1 MAKILAV
8 QDSTLNSQVTDR
20 RRDDIEGPMKILVAS
35 SEISPLARSGG
46 LADAVS
52 ELTAELL
59 RLGHEVSVAIPYY
72 RTIREGKVAKTKK
85 TRIRF
90 NVQVGNA
97 GIPGEIFET
106 KSPDGVQVFLVARD
120 EYFDRSGFYGVDGR
134 DYQDNAARFI
144 YFTKCVVELATM
156 MDPAPQILHAN
167 GWQTALLPVF
177 VSERRLPFR
186 TALTPHTLAYQGN
199 FWSYDFGLTNL
210 PGDYFSAHGVE
221 YYGSMNCLKGG
232 ILFADA
238 VILPGERYVCEAQT
252 PEYGSGL
259 ENVLREHQHKLYGIP
274 SSAELKDWKPAAGE
288 NLEKSRANLLEAV
301 GMAPEPPRA
310 IFATFTESSGGKGL
324 DLLFPALDRLLADDV
339 RLILAGP
346 VDAGNITALEI
357 AERKHRGRFAH
368 VPEVDEAFAHKALAG
383 ADVFLVPGPVEPE
396 AIWLRRAMLSGAIP
410 LAAQCPGLFQFVRD
424 WEQTRGEGNGF
435 VFCARTVDGLLDGCR
450 KVLKVMDDPMRRET
464 LRKRCLSADFSL
476 EAAARAHIELFERL
490 LGVRRSS
497 LAA

>member
-1 MAKILAV
+1 
-8 QDSTLNSQVTDR
+8 
-20 RRDDIEGPMKILVAS
+20 MKILVAS
-35 SEISPLARSGG
+35 SEMTPFARTGG

-52 ELTAELL
+52 DLTAELT

-72 RTIREGKVAKTKK
+72 RAIREGKIAKTKK
-85 TRIRF
+85 ARLRF
-90 NVQVGNA
+90 NVQIGNA
-97 GIPGEIFET
+97 GIPSEVFET
-106 KSPDGVQVFLVARD
+106 KTPEGVQVFLVARD

-144 YFTKCVVELATM
+144 YFTKCVVELAGK
-156 MDPAPQILHAN
+156 MDPAPQILYAN

-186 TALTPHTLAYQGN
+186 TVLAPHTLAYQGN

-238 VILPGERYVCEAQT
+238 VVLPGERYVSEAQT
-252 PEYGSGL
+252 PEHGYGL

-274 SSAELKDWKPAAGE
+274 SSAELKDWKPGAGE
-288 NLEKSRANLLEAV
+288 NFEKSRAAFLEAV
-301 GMAPEPPRA
+301 GMAPEAPRA
-310 IFATFTESSGGKGL
+310 VFVAFSDSSEGKGL
-324 DLLFPALDRLLADDV
+324 DLLFSSLDRLLADNV
-339 RLILAGP
+339 RLVLVGP
-346 VDAGNITALEI
+346 VQAENITALEI

-368 VPEVDEAFAHKALAG
+368 VLEADEGFAHKALAG

-410 LAAQCPGLFQFVRD
+410 LAAQCPGLFQFVHD

-435 VFCARTVDGLLDGCR
+435 VFYARTADGLLDGCR
-450 KVLKVMDDPMRRET
+450 KTLRVIDDATNREM

-476 EAAARAHIELFERL
+476 EAGVRAHVDLFERL
-490 LGVRRSS
+490 LGVKKASS
-497 LAA
+497 AA

>member
-1 MAKILAV
+1 
-8 QDSTLNSQVTDR
+8 
-20 RRDDIEGPMKILVAS
+20 MKILVAS
-35 SEISPLARSGG
+35 SEITPLARTGG

-52 ELTAELL
+52 ELTAELI
-59 RLGHEVSVAIPYY
+59 RLGHEVSVVIPFY
-72 RTIREGKVAKTKK
+72 RSIREGKLAKTKK

-97 GIPGEIFET
+97 GIPGEVFET
-106 KSPDGVQVFLVARD
+106 RTPDGVQVFLVARD

-144 YFTKCVVELATM
+144 YFTKCVIELASR

-167 GWQTALLPVF
+167 GWQTALLPVL
-177 VSERRLPFR
+177 VSERRLPVR
-186 TALTPHTLAYQGN
+186 TVLTPHTLAYQGN
-199 FWSYDFGLTNL
+199 FWSYDFALTNL

-232 ILFADA
+232 ILFANA
-238 VILPGERYVCEAQT
+238 VILPGERYVCEAQS
-252 PEYGSGL
+252 PEHGCGL

-274 SSAELKDWKPAAGE
+274 SNAELRDWKPAAGE
-288 NLEKSRANLLEAV
+288 DFEKSRKTLLDAV

-310 IFATFTESSGGKGL
+310 IFTTFTESSGGKGL
-324 DLLFPALDRLLADDV
+324 DLLFPALDRLLADNV
-339 RLILAGP
+339 RLILVGS
-346 VDAGNITALEI
+346 VDPKNITALEI

-368 VPEVDEAFAHKALAG
+368 VPEADEAFAHKALAG

-435 VFCARTVDGLLDGCR
+435 VFCAPTVDGLLDGCR
-450 KVLKVMDDPMRRET
+450 KALRVMHADYRQT
-464 LRKRCLSADFSL
+464 LRTRCLSADFSL

-490 LGVRRSS
+490 LDSRKTS

>member
-1 MAKILAV
+1 
-8 QDSTLNSQVTDR
+8 
-20 RRDDIEGPMKILVAS
+20 MKILVAS
-35 SEISPLARSGG
+35 SELTPFARTGG

-52 ELTAELL
+52 ELTAELV

-72 RTIREGKVAKTKK
+72 RTIREGKLAKTKK
-85 TRIRF
+85 TRVKF

-97 GIPGEIFET
+97 GIPGEVFET
-106 KSPDGVQVFLVARD
+106 KTPEGVQVFLISRD

-144 YFTKCVVELATM
+144 YFTKCVIELAGRM
-156 MDPAPQILHAN
+156 NPAPEILLAH

-186 TALTPHTLAYQGN
+186 TVLIPHTLAYQGN

-210 PGDYFSAHGVE
+210 PGDYFSARGVE
-221 YYGSMNCLKGG
+221 YDGSMNCLKGG

-252 PEYGSGL
+252 PEHGCGL

-274 SSAELKDWKPAAGE
+274 SNEQMKDWEVAGDE
-288 NLEKSRANLLEAV
+288 SPEKRRSALLEAA
-301 GMAPEPPRA
+301 GLAPEQPRA
-310 IFATFTESSGGKGL
+310 IFVTFTDSCEGKGL
-324 DLLFPALDRLLADDV
+324 DLLFPALDRLLADNV
-339 RLILAGP
+339 RLILVGP
-346 VDAGNITALEI
+346 VGAEHITALEI
-357 AERKHRGRFAH
+357 AERKHRARFVHISPA
-368 VPEVDEAFAHKALAG
+368 DEALERKALAG
-383 ADVFLVPGPVEPE
+383 ADVFLVPGPTEPE

-435 VFCARTVDGLLDGCR
+435 VFCSQTTDGLLDGCR
-450 KVLKVMDDPMRRET
+450 KALRVIGDEANRES
-464 LRKRCLSADFSL
+464 LRKRCQSADFSL
-476 EAAARAHIELFERL
+476 QAAARAHIELFERL
-490 LGVRRSS
+490 LGLKKSS

>member
-1 MAKILAV
+1 
-8 QDSTLNSQVTDR
+8 
-20 RRDDIEGPMKILVAS
+20 MKILVAS
-35 SEISPLARSGG
+35 SEMTPFAQTGG
-46 LADAVS
+46 MADAVS
-52 ELTAELL
+52 ELTTELS

-72 RTIREGKVAKTKK
+72 RTIREGKLAKTKK
-85 TRIRF
+85 TRLRF

-97 GIPGEIFET
+97 GIPSEVFET
-106 KSPDGVQVFLVARD
+106 KTPEGVQVFLVARD

-144 YFTKCVVELATM
+144 YFTKCVVELAGKI
-156 MDPAPQILHAN
+156 DPAPQILYAN

-186 TALTPHTLAYQGN
+186 TVLAPHTLAYQGN

-232 ILFADA
+232 ILFAEA
-238 VILPGERYVCEAQT
+238 VVLPGERYVCEAQT
-252 PEYGSGL
+252 PEHGCGL
-259 ENVLREHQHKLYGIP
+259 ESVLREHQHKLYGIP
-274 SSAELKDWKPAAGE
+274 SSAELKDWKPAVSE
-288 NLEKSRANLLEAV
+288 DFEKSRAALLEAV
-301 GMAPEPPRA
+301 GMAPEPSRA
-310 IFATFTESSGGKGL
+310 VFVTFSESCEGK
-324 DLLFPALDRLLADDV
+324 DLHLVFGALDRLLADNV
-339 RLILAGP
+339 RLVLVGP
-346 VDAGNITALEI
+346 VQAENITELEI

-368 VPEVDEAFAHKALAG
+368 VLEADEGFARKALAG
-383 ADVFLVPGPVEPE
+383 ADLFLVPGPVEPE

-435 VFCARTVDGLLDGCR
+435 VFYARTVDGLLDGCR
-450 KVLKVMDDPMRRET
+450 KALRVIDDATRRET

-476 EAAARAHIELFERL
+476 EAGVRAHVELFERL
-490 LGVRRSS
+490 LGVKKTSF
-497 LAA
+497 AA

>member
-1 MAKILAV
+1 
-8 QDSTLNSQVTDR
+8 
-20 RRDDIEGPMKILVAS
+20 MKILVAS
-35 SEISPLARSGG
+35 SEMTPFARTGG

-52 ELTAELL
+52 ELSAELT

-72 RTIREGKVAKTKK
+72 RTIREGDVAKTKK
-85 TRIRF
+85 TRIRLD
-90 NVQVGNA
+90 VQVASA

-106 KSPDGVQVFLVARD
+106 KTPEGVQVFLVARD

-144 YFTKCVVELATM
+144 YFTKCVVELAGR

-177 VSERRLPFR
+177 VSERRLPYR
-186 TALTPHTLAYQGN
+186 TVLTPHTLAYQGN

-221 YYGSMNCLKGG
+221 YFGSMNCLKGG

-238 VILPGERYVCEAQT
+238 VVLPGERYVCAAQT
-252 PEYGSGL
+252 AEHGYGL

-274 SSAELKDWKPAAGE
+274 FSAELKDWKHASGESFEKNRAA
-288 NLEKSRANLLEAV
+288 LLEAV
-301 GMAPEPPRA
+301 GMAPEPR
-310 IFATFTESSGGKGL
+310 ATFVTFSESCERKDL
-324 DLLFPALDRLLADDV
+324 HLLFSALDRLLADDV
-339 RLILAGP
+339 RLVLVGP
-346 VDAGNITALEI
+346 VQAENITELEI

-368 VPEVDEAFAHKALAG
+368 VPEADDAFAHKALAG

-396 AIWLRRAMLSGAIP
+396 AIWLQRAMLSGAIP

-450 KVLKVMDDPMRRET
+450 KALRVIDDATRRET

-476 EAAARAHIELFERL
+476 ETAAGAHIELFERL
-490 LGVRRSS
+490 LGVKKTS